1 MSKSGR
7 GNPPPH
13 SRFKKGV
20 SGNPKGRP
28 KRRKDQL
35 VGEIVS
41 EVQNTPTAYHEG
53 GRTKWASRLVLA
65 LKKLVNSA
73 LKGDARSAEE
83 LFMLRAKA
91 SKSSDARSHKFIVE
105 DWIPDFEGQTRRL
118 RAGDG
123 VHFTRAGARKLA
135 ARGRLVVILPA
146 LAYTAASFGA
156 AFHGTLSISAITVTA
171 LIVDV
176 ARNLSDQGFRLLAL
190 ANVHLDPE
198 HLTAL
203 NEAVNLAKADRLLP
217 IIFPDLTR
225 KPWGTRLGDEF
236 KSGACHAGQFES
248 SIVIAERPDGV
259 RETIRASLV
268 ANPISLSQA
277 IKAGKRTF
285 DSAGGPRAYF
295 GDPAAATADE
305 GARLIDALGAILEE
319 AVNAEI

>member
-1 MSKSGR
+1 MPIHELAQLTWEEVRDLDREHTLVVLPVGAIEAH
-7 GNPPPH
+7 GPH
-13 SRFKKGV
+13 LPLDTDV
-20 SGNPKGRP
+20 
-28 KRRKDQL
+28 
-35 VGEIVS
+35 VIA
-41 EVQNTPTAYHEG
+41 TAM
-53 GRTKWASRLVLA
+53 A
-65 LKKLVNSA
+65 
-73 LKGDARSAEE
+73 
-83 LFMLRAKA
+83 
-91 SKSSDARSHKFIVE
+91 
-105 DWIPDFEGQTRRL
+105 
-118 RAGDG
+118 
-123 VHFTRAGARKLA
+123 RAGARKLA

-176 ARNLSDQGFRLLAL
+176 ARSLSDQGFRLLAL

-203 NEAVNLAKADRLLP
+203 NEAVKLAKTDRLLP

-236 KSGACHAGQFES
+236 KSGACHAGRFET
-248 SIVIAERPDGV
+248 SIVLRERADAV
-259 RETIRASLV
+259 RDKVRQSL
-268 ANPISLSQA
+268 APNPQSLSQA

-319 AVNAEI
+319 AVNAAI

>member
-1 MSKSGR
+1 MMMPVHELAQLTWEEVRDLDREHTLVVLPVGAIEAH
-7 GNPPPH
+7 GPH
-13 SRFKKGV
+13 LPLDTDV
-20 SGNPKGRP
+20 
-28 KRRKDQL
+28 
-35 VGEIVS
+35 VIA
-41 EVQNTPTAYHEG
+41 TAM
-53 GRTKWASRLVLA
+53 A
-65 LKKLVNSA
+65 
-73 LKGDARSAEE
+73 
-83 LFMLRAKA
+83 
-91 SKSSDARSHKFIVE
+91 
-105 DWIPDFEGQTRRL
+105 
-118 RAGDG
+118 
-123 VHFTRAGARKLA
+123 RAGARKLA

-171 LIVDV
+171 LLVDV
-176 ARNLSDQGFRLLAL
+176 ARSLSDQGFRLLAL

-203 NEAVNLAKADRLLP
+203 TEAVKLAKADQLLP

-285 DSAGGPRAYF
+285 DTAGGPRAYF

-305 GARLIDALGAILEE
+305 GTRLIDALGAILEE